1 MIQVKGLK
9 KYYERGNSLVKAL
22 DGIDLRLEDKF
33 TAITG
38 PAGSGKSTFLR
49 IIGGIERQT
58 EGCVVV
64 NDIDLSI
71 FDEEELAIFR
81 RRHVGFVF
89 REDNL
94 FPGMNIYENIILP
107 IQLDGNPVNKE
118 YVEQLAVMMGMKDKL
133 MEMPGNLSSGEQ
145 QKAAIIRALATKAEL
160 IVADEPTGNLDYR
173 SSMEIIGLLKMT
185 SRELN
190 QMILVVTQTPDIAKQ
205 ANRIIEMI
213 DGKIVNTKVKG
224 IDYAI

>member
-33 TAITG
+33 TVITG

-81 RRHVGFVF
+81 RRHIGFVF

-185 SRELN
+185 SRELH
-190 QMILVVTQTPDIAKQ
+190 QMILIVTQTPDIAKQ

>member
-22 DGIDLRLEDKF
+22 DGIDLKLEDKF

-49 IIGGIERQT
+49 IIGGIEKQT

-107 IQLDGNPVNKE
+107 IQLDGNSVNKE

-185 SRELN
+185 SRELH